1 MAITALPPTDTIPAL
16 TRDLLLSRIGLEQAP
31 VADSVGLR
39 EIHRAFLTHVPYEAI
54 TVQLGESQ
62 PLHPP
67 ALVDRVLN
75 GGRGGY
81 CFEVNSVFKVLLE
94 AVGFTVERR
103 VGYVGDR
110 DRRATGG
117 PANHMVLV
125 VDTPDDGRYIADAG
139 LGEGPIDPLPL
150 RPGRIVA
157 APFEWTVEREPNGW
171 WVGQHEWG
179 NFAGFSFGDEP
190 AELADFEPHHQ
201 RLSTSAESDFV
212 QKLILQK
219 PTNDRIVTLR
229 ARTYFEDGPDV
240 KVRRVLGSI
249 DEFADVLH
257 ISFGVDPDALGE
269 ERLGRLWSLAQ
280 LHHQPRS

>member
-1 MAITALPPTDTIPAL
+1 MAISALPPTDTIPAL
-16 TRDLLLSRIGLEQAP
+16 TRDLLLRRIGLEQAP

-39 EIHRAFLTHVPYEAI
+39 EIHRAFLTHVPYVAM

-139 LGEGPIDPLPL
+139 
-150 RPGRIVA
+150 
-157 APFEWTVEREPNGW
+157 
-171 WVGQHEWG
+171 
-179 NFAGFSFGDEP
+179 
-190 AELADFEPHHQ
+190 
-201 RLSTSAESDFV
+201 
-212 QKLILQK
+212 
-219 PTNDRIVTLR
+219 
-229 ARTYFEDGPDV
+229 
-240 KVRRVLGSI
+240 
-249 DEFADVLH
+249 
-257 ISFGVDPDALGE
+257 
-269 ERLGRLWSLAQ
+269 
-280 LHHQPRS
+280 